1 MYPFLN
7 TSLSRSNIA
16 RNRAKVFV
24 NFISGLCN
32 SYLYRILRYQ
42 DYYNILDV
50 SRNVHEA
57 ELKRQ
62 YHKLALQVHPD
73 KNRAPKADIAFQGIL
88 GKTILGLV
96 S

>member
-16 RNRAKVFV
+16 RNRAKEFV
-24 NFISGLCN
+24 NFMSGPCN
-32 SYLYRILRYQ
+32 SYLHRILRYQ

-50 SRNVHEA
+50 SRDVDEA

-62 YHKLALQVHPD
+62 YRKLALQVHPD
-73 KNRAPKADIAFQGIL
+73 KNRAPKSDTAFQGML